1 MAPNTVSIIVP
12 AYNAEKIL
20 PKCLDSILSQTYK
33 DFEVILINDG
43 SKDRTGEVA
52 DGYVAKDDRIK
63 VIHKTNGGVSSAR
76 NEGLKIAAGE
86 WVTFIDADDWVEP
99 EFIANMI
106 TGQDTD
112 IIVGGYH
119 SIGNGEI
126 EERKY
131 TSKLIT
137 GGEMSAVFKKH
148 LTDMTFLCPWG
159 KLFKHDIIRQ
169 NGLCFNTDM
178 RIGEDTVFVWNYL
191 AYCNRL
197 SFVGGQNYN
206 YQTEKADF
214 KYAIDASQSLM
225 TIKRIVS
232 SLSILE
238 EKYKC
243 SFSEARYFIYNYYI
257 WLYKLFVNKY
267 YTLNRVP
274 EMKTFFRNTDVYHFY
289 RINHSKSIDK
299 QIVYF
304 LLNLKMEILIYMLL
318 KIWY

>member
-1 MAPNTVSIIVP
+1 MALNSVSIIVP

-43 SKDRTGEVA
+43 SKDRTGKVA
-52 DGYVAKDDRIK
+52 DGYAAKDNRIK

-76 NEGLKIAAGE
+76 NEGLKIATGE

-99 EFIANMI
+99 GFIANMI
-106 TGQDTD
+106 TGQETD
-112 IIVGGYH
+112 IVVGGYH

-137 GGEMSAVFKKH
+137 GGEMSVVFKKH

-225 TIKRIVS
+225 TIKRIIS
-232 SLSILE
+232 SLSVLE
-238 EKYKC
+238 KKYKC
-243 SFSEARYFIYNYYI
+243 SFSEAQYFIYNYYI
-257 WLYKLFVNKY
+257 WLYKLYVNKY
-267 YTLNRVP
+267 YTMKRFS
-274 EMKTFFRNTDVYHFY
+274 EMKAYYMDKGICQFY
-289 RINHSKSIDK
+289 KDNRKSFDK
-299 QIVYF
+299 KLICTLMDCKLY
-304 LLNLKMEILIYMLL
+304 ILIYLLL